1 MKFEHPEFH
10 RISINSDIC
19 FGKPYITGTRMPVS
33 SVLSYLSS
41 GMALEDL
48 LKEFSQ
54 LTREDVL
61 EALAFASVMM
71 NERLIPLQKAS

>member
-19 FGKPYITGTRMPVS
+19 FGKPHITGTRMPVS

-61 EALAFASVMM
+61 EALAFS
-71 NERLIPLQKAS
+71 KA